1 MSKVIYDKRVEKSLD
16 RLKAM
21 GLKVYIDAP
30 NNNEAYI
37 VIDINSVL
45 KLIENKITFPNK
57 RVYLEKN
64 YMIVKIWRDSY
75 GV

>member
-1 MSKVIYDKRVEKSLD
+1 
-16 RLKAM
+16 M